1 MPIKVLLVDDAQDFV
16 NYMKKRLVAR
26 GLEIWTAFN
35 GQDGL
40 EIVKSQPL
48 DVVVL
53 DVLMPGIDGLE
64 TLQEIK
70 KIEPNL
76 QVIML
81 TGHGTVE
88 TTAEGM
94 KLGATDFLLKPCDF
108 DTLLESIQSAYEK
121 RQSNA

>member
-26 GLEIWTAFN
+26 GIEIWTAYN

-40 EIVKSQPL
+40 DIVKKETL

-70 KIEPNL
+70 KIKPDL

-108 DTLLESIQSAYEK
+108 DTLLNSIQSAYEK
-121 RQSNA
+121 NHPNP

>member
-16 NYMKKRLVAR
+16 NYMKKRLIAR
-26 GLEIWTAFN
+26 GFEIWTAFN

-40 EIVKSQPL
+40 EIVENETL

-64 TLQEIK
+64 TLQKIK
-70 KIEPNL
+70 KIKPDL

-94 KLGATDFLLKPCDF
+94 KLGASDFLLKPCDF
-108 DTLLESIQSAYEK
+108 ETLLESIQTAHNKSDS
-121 RQSNA
+121 QS